1 MRKGPEEYRE
11 GGKTKMEL
19 QKEVDAETGQEMIQL
34 LENGCVIA
42 RIYPHPEG
50 IRIVSEYLDGVQHE
64 AVMPPALVVKFTRLP
79 GETNKEDWGST
90 LLAGW
95 PCCACDEMI
104 MDDPD
109 ASVVLVDK
117 LATWEYPSWGNILE
131 GSGGRASAS
140 LCGRCTNEER
150 PPKYAIRNE
159 GEVHIRVPLDELED
173 LEGERE

>member
-1 MRKGPEEYRE
+1 MKLKKAIVHLEELRDGLDLPLMAE
-11 GGKTKMEL
+11 EEAALNLSIKALEL
-19 QKEVDAETGQEMIQL
+19 IAEQP
-34 LENGCVIA
+34 
-42 RIYPHPEG
+42 PHGYTCIP
-50 IRIVSEYLDGVQHE
+50 R
-64 AVMPPALVVKFTRLP
+64 PLP
-79 GETNKEDWGST
+79 GETNEEKEDWGST

-117 LATWEYPSWGNILE
+117 LATWEYPSWGNVLE

>member
-1 MRKGPEEYRE
+1 
-11 GGKTKMEL
+11 MEL
-19 QKEVDAETGQEMIQL
+19 QKAIDDAGQEMMEVSL
-34 LENGCVIA
+34 DGCVVIA

-50 IRIVSEYLDGVQHE
+50 IRIVSEYLDGVEHE
-64 AVMPPALVVKFTRLP
+64 AVTPPALVVKFTRATLP
-79 GETNKEDWGST
+79 GETNEEKEDWGGT

-95 PCCACDEMI
+95 PCCACNEI
-104 MDDPD
+104 IKGDDPD

-117 LATWEYPSWGNILE
+117 LATWEYPSWGNVLE

>member
-1 MRKGPEEYRE
+1 
-11 GGKTKMEL
+11 MEL

-50 IRIVSEYLDGVQHE
+50 IRIVSEYLDGVEHE
-64 AVMPPALVVKFTRLP
+64 AVMPPALVVKFTRGVVLES
-79 GETNKEDWGST
+79 ETPEEGGT